1 MGRAGSSRDGWVGAL
16 IFWAKPLSVPTG
28 PPLRGSHRCHERVRA
43 QPRSSG
49 ASPCPAQPL
58 TMSGDTRCP
67 LLVPRG
73 RTALGTSHNSG
84 GSHCPHPRQHS
95 LVPPPRGDP
104 PASPPYQ
111 RGCATV
117 KRRCRRMLW
126 FIRSFLKKT
135 GELRGEPRGDVA
147 GEAPGERCVV
157 GSMARFRDPRAG
169 GEAPL
174 APVRSR
180 KRAAVPA
187 PAAPPGNFPSPSR
200 PAPGKLNNCL
210 APAAGAGSGSP
221 PGVPGGPGT
230 WPLAGPVPPATL
242 LSPRR
247 QLLLK
252 GQGCFAWTLRKMPH
266 RAPRD

>member
-1 MGRAGSSRDGWVGAL
+1 M

-104 PASPPYQ
+104 PASPPLPEGM
-111 RGCATV
+111 RH
-117 KRRCRRMLW
+117 
-126 FIRSFLKKT
+126 
-135 GELRGEPRGDVA
+135 
-147 GEAPGERCVV
+147 
-157 GSMARFRDPRAG
+157 

-174 APVRSR
+174 QADALVHQELPEENRGIAGGTARGRGRRSPRRAVRGGQHGPVQG
-180 KRAAVPA
+180 
-187 PAAPPGNFPSPSR
+187 PPGRRRGPAGPGAEQEACGRPGPGSP
-200 PAPGKLNNCL
+200 AGKLSIPLPPCAWEIKQL
-210 APAAGAGSGSP
+210 SGSGSRRRER
-221 PGVPGGPGT
+221 
-230 WPLAGPVPPATL
+230 VPP
-242 LSPRR
+242 R
-247 QLLLK
+247 
-252 GQGCFAWTLRKMPH
+252 CAWRPGH
-266 RAPRD
+266 VAPRWPGATGHPAVPEAAAAPQRAGVLCLDTRKNAPPSP